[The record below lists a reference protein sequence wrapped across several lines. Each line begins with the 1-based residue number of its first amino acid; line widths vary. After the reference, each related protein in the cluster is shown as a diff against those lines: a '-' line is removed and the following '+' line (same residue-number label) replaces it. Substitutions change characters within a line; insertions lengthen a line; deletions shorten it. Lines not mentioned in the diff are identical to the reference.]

1 MITDIAE
8 ATRASLARPFRM
20 LIGDAWREASDA
32 ARMDVVNPV
41 DEQSFASIPQ
51 GTPADI
57 DLAVAAARHA
67 FDSRAWTGLM
77 PGRRAQILWRVA
89 DLLEARA
96 QEFAEL
102 ETLDNGKPVSAARAV
117 DLNLAIGAFRYWSGW
132 CTKISGETP
141 TVDLPGHF
149 MAMTLREPVGV
160 VGIITPWNFP
170 LVQAVVKIAPAL
182 AAGCTMVVKPAEQT
196 SLTLLRLGE
205 VLLDAGVPPG
215 VVNIVSGLGS
225 VAGAGLAAHLDVDKV
240 SFTGST
246 PVGKTLLAAAQGNLK
261 RLTLELGGKSP
272 TILMPDADLDRA
284 IPSVAGG
291 IFRNAGQMCAAGSRL
306 LVARAVVD
314 RVLEGLVEQ
323 ARALRIGPG
332 IDPATTLGPLVS
344 AQQQQRV
351 LSYIDGARREG
362 VEVVTGGRAASERGY
377 FVEPTILLD
386 PGARATV
393 SREEI
398 FGPVLVVTPY
408 DDPAD
413 LVLLANETVYG
424 LSANIWSLDVTAAYR
439 LARQVRVGTI
449 TVNSGMVVGP
459 ALPFGGFKQSGWGRE
474 GGAEGLSAF
483 METKSIITAI

>member
-20 LIGDAWREASDA
+20 LIGAEWQEASDG
-32 ARMDVVNPV
+32 ARMDVINPA
-41 DEQSFASIPQ
+41 DEQGFASIPL
-51 GTPADI
+51 GTATDI
-57 DLAVAAARHA
+57 DRAVAAARRA
-67 FDSRAWTGLM
+67 FDSGAWTGLM

-117 DLNLAIGAFRYWSGW
+117 DLTLAINAFRYWSGW
-132 CTKISGETP
+132 CTKITGETP
-141 TVDLPGHF
+141 TVDLPGPF

-225 VAGAGLAAHLDVDKV
+225 VTGAALAAHPDVDKI

-261 RLTLELGGKSP
+261 RLTLDRKS
-272 TILMPDADLDRA
+272 
-284 IPSVAGG
+284 
-291 IFRNAGQMCAAGSRL
+291 
-306 LVARAVVD
+306 VV
-314 RVLEGLVEQ
+314 
-323 ARALRIGPG
+323 
-332 IDPATTLGPLVS
+332 
-344 AQQQQRV
+344 
-351 LSYIDGARREG
+351 
-362 VEVVTGGRAASERGY
+362 
-377 FVEPTILLD
+377 
-386 PGARATV
+386 
-393 SREEI
+393 
-398 FGPVLVVTPY
+398 
-408 DDPAD
+408 
-413 LVLLANETVYG
+413 
-424 LSANIWSLDVTAAYR
+424 
-439 LARQVRVGTI
+439 
-449 TVNSGMVVGP
+449 
-459 ALPFGGFKQSGWGRE
+459 
-474 GGAEGLSAF
+474 
-483 METKSIITAI
+483 

>member
-1 MITDIAE
+1 MSMDIAD

-20 LIGDAWREASDA
+20 LIGAEWREASEG
-32 ARMDVVNPV
+32 ARMDVINPA
-41 DEQSFASIPQ
+41 DEQSFASIPL
-51 GTPADI
+51 GTATDI
-57 DLAVAAARHA
+57 DRAVAAARHA
-67 FDSRAWTGLM
+67 FDNGAWTGLM

-89 DLLEARA
+89 DLLEERA

-117 DLNLAIGAFRYWSGW
+117 DLTLAIGAFRYWSGW
-132 CTKISGETP
+132 CTKITGETP
-141 TVDLPGHF
+141 TVDLPGPF

-225 VAGAGLAAHLDVDKV
+225 LTGAALAAHPDVDKI

-272 TILMPDADLDRA
+272 TILMEDADLDRA
-284 IPSVAGG
+284 IPSIAGG

-306 LVARAVVD
+306 LVARAVAD
-314 RVLEGLVEQ
+314 RVLEGLVQQ
-323 ARALRIGPG
+323 AGALRIGPG
-332 IDPATTLGPLVS
+332 IDPTTTLGPLVS
-344 AQQQQRV
+344 AAQQHRV
-351 LSYIDGARREG
+351 LSYVDGARRDG
-362 VEVVTGGRAASERGY
+362 VAVVTGGHAAGDRGY

-386 PGARATV
+386 PSATATV

-398 FGPVLVVTPY
+398 FGPVLVVTPF

-413 LVLLANETVYG
+413 LARLANDTVYG
-424 LSANIWSLDVTAAYR
+424 LSANIWSRDVTAAYR
-439 LARQVRVGTI
+439 LARQVKAGTI
-449 TVNSGMVVGP
+449 TVNSGMIVGP

-483 METKSIITAI
+483 METKTIITAL

>member
-8 ATRASLARPFRM
+8 GTRASLARPFRM
-20 LIGDAWREASDA
+20 LIGDAWREASDGG
-32 ARMDVVNPV
+32 RMEVVNPA
-41 DEQSFASIPQ
+41 DAQPFASIPR
-51 GTPADI
+51 GTADDI

-67 FDSRAWTGLM
+67 FDNGAWTGLM

-89 DLLEARA
+89 DLLDARA

-102 ETLDNGKPVSAARAV
+102 ETLDNGKPVSAARAM
-117 DLNLAIGAFRYWSGW
+117 DLTLAVGAFRYWSGW

-141 TVDLPGHF
+141 TMDMPGHF

-225 VAGAGLAAHLDVDKV
+225 VAGAALAAHDDVDKI

-272 TILMPDADLDRA
+272 TILMEDADLDRA
-284 IPSVAGG
+284 IPSIAGG

-306 LVARAVVD
+306 LVARAVAD
-314 RVLEGLVEQ
+314 QVLEGLVHQ

-332 IDPATTLGPLVS
+332 MDPATTLGPLVS
-344 AQQQQRV
+344 SAQQRRV
-351 LSYIDGARREG
+351 LAFIDHARQEG
-362 VEVVTGGRAASERGY
+362 VAVLTGGHAAGDQGY

-386 PGARATV
+386 PGATATV

-413 LVLLANETVYG
+413 LARLANDTIYG
-424 LSANIWSLDVTAAYR
+424 LSASIWSRDVTAAYR
-439 LARQVRVGTI
+439 LARQVKAGTI
-449 TVNSGMVVGP
+449 TVNSGMIVGP

-483 METKSIITAI
+483 METKSIITAL

>member
-1 MITDIAE
+1 MITQVADT
-8 ATRASLARPFRM
+8 TRASLARPFRM
-20 LIGDAWREASDA
+20 LIGDDWREASDGA
-32 ARMDVVNPV
+32 QMEVVNPA
-41 DEQSFASIPQ
+41 DGQPFATIAV
-51 GTPADI
+51 GTADDI
-57 DLAVAAARHA
+57 DLAVAAARRA
-67 FDSRAWTGLM
+67 FDIGAWTQLM
-77 PGRRAQILWRVA
+77 PSRRAQILWRVA

-102 ETLDNGKPVSAARAV
+102 ETLDNGKPLSAARAM

-141 TVDLPGHF
+141 AVDMPGNF
-149 MAMTLREPVGV
+149 LAMTLREPVGV

-182 AAGCTMVVKPAEQT
+182 AAGCTMVVKPAELT

-205 VLLDAGVPPG
+205 VLLAAGVPPG

-225 VAGAGLAAHLDVDKV
+225 VAGAALAAHHDVDKI

-272 TILMPDADLDRA
+272 TILMQDADLGRA

-306 LVARAVVD
+306 LVAREVVD
-314 RVLEGLVEQ
+314 HVLEGLADQ
-323 ARALRIGPG
+323 ISALRIGPG
-332 IDPATTLGPLVS
+332 MDPATTLGPLVS
-344 AQQQQRV
+344 EAQQCRV
-351 LSYIDGARREG
+351 LSYIDHARKEG
-362 VEVVTGGRAASERGY
+362 VTVVTGGHAAGDRGY

-386 PGARATV
+386 PTAKATV

-413 LVLLANETVYG
+413 LVRLANDSIYG
-424 LSANIWSLDVTAAYR
+424 LSATIWSRDIAAAYR
-439 LARQVRVGTI
+439 LAQKMKVGTV
-449 TVNSGMVVGP
+449 TVNSGMIVGP

-474 GGAEGLSAF
+474 GGVEGLSAF